1 MTHLPDGDEI
11 ASFYERH
18 PYPPPVAD
26 LDAYRRTWTDERR
39 REETLRV
46 WPDGSIGDDRT
57 ILVAGCGTSQAAK
70 YAVRYPR
77 AQVVGIDVSERSLA
91 ETRHLVERHGLA
103 NVELHRLSIEQ
114 VERLGRQFDQ
124 VVSTGVLHHLAD
136 PDAGL
141 TSLASVIGPRGAL
154 EAMVYAPYGR
164 TGVAM
169 LQEYCRR
176 LGVQPTS
183 SDVAELVDALRE
195 LPLHHPLSHLLRD
208 TPDFADDDALADAL
222 LNPRERAY
230 SVPDVMSWL
239 ERAGLRFGRW
249 IRQAPYLPSCG
260 AMSDLAH
267 RGRIERL
274 PIGDQY
280 AAMELFRGTMVRH
293 GFIARPADQPP
304 HDVGFHASWR
314 QLVPMRT
321 TTSIALTER
330 VPEPWTAA
338 LLNRAHTDR
347 DLVLFVTDDQHR
359 AFAAIDGRRSCGEL
373 GADRVFFERLWQH
386 DLIVVDAS
394 RAAGID
400 QLPGRGTWGS

>member
-1 MTHLPDGDEI
+1 MTHTPDGDEV

-46 WPDGSIGDDRT
+46 WPDGSVGDDRT
-57 ILVAGCGTSQAAK
+57 ILVAGCGTAQAAK

-77 AQVVGIDVSERSLA
+77 AHVVGIDVSERSLA
-91 ETRHLVERHGLA
+91 ETRRLVDHYGLT
-103 NVELHRLSIEQ
+103 NVELHRLPIEQ

-169 LQEYCRR
+169 MQEYCRL
-176 LGVQPTS
+176 LGVEPTS

-208 TPDFADDDALADAL
+208 TPDSADDDALADAL

-249 IRQAPYLPSCG
+249 IRQAP
-260 AMSDLAH
+260 
-267 RGRIERL
+267 
-274 PIGDQY
+274 
-280 AAMELFRGTMVRH
+280 
-293 GFIARPADQPP
+293 
-304 HDVGFHASWR
+304 
-314 QLVPMRT
+314 
-321 TTSIALTER
+321 
-330 VPEPWTAA
+330 
-338 LLNRAHTDR
+338 
-347 DLVLFVTDDQHR
+347 
-359 AFAAIDGRRSCGEL
+359 
-373 GADRVFFERLWQH
+373 
-386 DLIVVDAS
+386 
-394 RAAGID
+394 
-400 QLPGRGTWGS
+400 